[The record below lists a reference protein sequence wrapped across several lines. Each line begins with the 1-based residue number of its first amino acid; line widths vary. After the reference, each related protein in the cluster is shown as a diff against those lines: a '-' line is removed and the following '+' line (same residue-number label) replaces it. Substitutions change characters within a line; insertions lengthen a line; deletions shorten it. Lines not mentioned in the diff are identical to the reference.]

1 MGKMRVLLS
10 VVVSC
15 ILFIGGIALLALRI
29 PFWSLLL
36 GIPAVQIGIVFLI
49 FAFDKLSQEAIKEEF
64 KTYKNQE

>member
-1 MGKMRVLLS
+1 MGKMRVFLS

-15 ILFIGGIALLALRI
+15 ILFVGGIALLALRI

-64 KTYKNQE
+64 KAYKNQE